1 MMFRVIWVID
11 YVGEDT
17 FLANLHPS
25 SSFKEGFRIQK
36 SSGKNLKKLKEEL
49 EEITYQ
55 QIDGDDHYGK
65 LREYTEV
72 SFELTDNCINY
83 LDGIISSNQGKGCVL
98 AWLALIGILWLVK
111 ILISWIWPL
120 VKPILTWFTLPLIH
134 NTL

>member
-25 SSFKEGFRIQK
+25 SSFQEEFRIRKYAGKDLRKLQK
-36 SSGKNLKKLKEEL
+36 EL

-55 QIDGDDHYGK
+55 QIEDNDHYGK
-65 LREYTEV
+65 IWESTEV
-72 SFELTDNCINY
+72 SFEFTDNCIAY
-83 LDGIISSNQGKGCVL
+83 LDGIRMANQSKGCIL
-98 AWLALIGILWLVK
+98 GLLILIGILWLIK

-120 VKPILTWFTLPLIH
+120 VKPMLMLFMLPLIH
-134 NTL
+134 TTI